1 MLLQILLSIGL
12 GIPLI
17 LAWALG
23 WRDIALALYALG
35 FAAKAAGALTTLVK
49 LSRGVSFDPDYLEA
63 SFAIATSARARRL
76 MMADALAALGA
87 AAAWPLHSLIGGL
100 AGMTLAN
107 ATGDAPLNRQ
117 QIGRYIM
124 FRYPPAL
131 LCFAAYV
138 LQSLFMLFLLP
149 PGPEPGLAYK
159 VVVAVQIIGFVAF
172 SAHFFGRR
180 AFTKNFSSSAID
192 PLFFAG
198 LSTALA
204 VLAAIA
210 VRMQYLATFA
220 GAEPAF
226 GVEPAFQ
233 MLRGILV
240 NTGLL
245 DIGETM
251 RDATTFSDFQAEVSG
266 YIVGMDALRALDLF
280 LGFGVVFTF
289 TRGLW
294 SAIRLERDDE
304 DRRARVWSFLTA
316 GRAADAT
323 AEAESQGRDDAAFT
337 LALCALFDADYE
349 SFARRLSLSGP
360 DAEFKAAGDAPWVY
374 EYTVLAH
381 ACSTKPLPRE
391 AVYAT
396 LEGYWRRHGRIAPT
410 LALAANLASTWRIRV
425 RDVAADPETYDFMR
439 LVAQAA
445 DVMDARLEDGGDLA
459 DAVFETYGRDAV
471 SVLLLMSVWAVTA
484 AQLPRFA
491 EKRPAI
497 RRMADDAHETIE
509 RRLAESGTVE
519 PISFAFLPFLYA
531 TTGAYRAAFH
541 AAPDR
546 LERLIRLYETA
557 MEAAGTPVPALY
569 RSLGKAR
576 YRFA

>member
-12 GIPLI
+12 GLPLI

-23 WRDIALALYALG
+23 WRDLALALYVIG
-35 FAAKAAGALTTLVK
+35 FTAKAAGALTTLVK
-49 LSRGVSFDPDYLEA
+49 LSRGVTFDPDYLEA

-87 AAAWPLHSLIGGL
+87 AAAWPIHSLIGGL

-107 ATGDAPLNRQ
+107 ATGDAPLSRL

-131 LCFAAYV
+131 LCLAAYV
-138 LQSLFMLFLLP
+138 LQSLFMLFLMP
-149 PGPEPGLAYK
+149 PGQEPGLAYK
-159 VVVAVQIIGFVAF
+159 AVVAIQILGFIAF

-180 AFTKNFSSSAID
+180 TFTKNFSASAIG
-192 PLFFAG
+192 PLLFAA
-198 LSTALA
+198 LATALA
-204 VLAAIA
+204 VLAAITI
-210 VRMQYLATFA
+210 RMQYRATFA

-233 MLRGILV
+233 MLRGILA

-245 DIGETM
+245 DIGETI
-251 RDATTFSDFQAEVSG
+251 RDATSFADFRNEVSG
-266 YIVGMDALRALDLF
+266 YVLGMDALRALDLF

-294 SAIRLERDDE
+294 SAIRLERDAD

-316 GRAADAT
+316 GRARDAA
-323 AEAESQGRDDAAFT
+323 AEAERQGRDDAAFT
-337 LALCALFDADYE
+337 LALCALFEADYAT
-349 SFARRLSLSGP
+349 FARRLSLSGP
-360 DAEFKAAGDAPWVY
+360 DAEFKAAGDAPWVC
-374 EYTVLAH
+374 EYTVLSH
-381 ACSTKPLPRE
+381 AYSTKPLPRE
-391 AVYAT
+391 AVNAT
-396 LEGYWRRHGRIAPT
+396 LEGYWRRHARIAPT
-410 LALAANLASTWRIRV
+410 LALAANLASTRRV
-425 RDVAADPETYDFMR
+425 RMREVASEPERYDFMR

-459 DAVFETYGRDAV
+459 NSVFETYGRDAV

-491 EKRPAI
+491 EKREAI
-497 RRMADDAHETIE
+497 RNMADAAHDAIE

-531 TTGAYRAAFH
+531 ATGAYRAAFH
-541 AAPDR
+541 DAPDR

-569 RSLGKAR
+569 RSLGRAR